1 MKQQR
6 HKGLF
11 SPDQERDSCGFGLI
25 AHIHGEASH
34 RLVKTACTALDRM
47 THRGAVG
54 ADPLD
59 GDGAGLMIQM
69 PDAYYREIC
78 DFDLPKPG
86 EYSAGIVFLPQDEAC
101 REACIATLD
110 RELTRVGCRLLG
122 WREIQTDSS
131 TIGRNARSVE
141 PRVMQIFV
149 GLGEVEAHRFEL
161 MLYLARKRAERLVIE
176 RFGEQAED
184 FYLSSMSG
192 QTLVYKGMFLAPQL
206 FAYYPDLSDSR
217 VVSALALVHQ
227 RYSTNTFP
235 TWDLA
240 HPFRFL
246 CQLTGSLNLFIEAFD
261 GNIHAGINFL
271 CGFCI

>member
-1 MKQQR
+1 MTSHNGMPRAQGLYDPANE
-6 HKGLF
+6 HDNCGVGFIANIKG
-11 SPDQERDSCGFGLI
+11 RK
-25 AHIHGEASH
+25 SH
-34 RLVKTACTALDRM
+34 CIVKRGIEILCNL

-59 GDGAGLMIQM
+59 GDGAGLMIQI
-69 PDAYYREIC
+69 PDTYYREIC

-86 EYSAGIVFLPQDEAC
+86 EYSAGIVFLPQDKAC

-110 RELTRVGCRLLG
+110 RELSRVGCRLLG

-161 MLYLARKRAERLVIE
+161 MLYLARKRAENTIRNDNLAG
-176 RFGEQAED
+176 GEL
-184 FYLSSMSG
+184 FYICSLSSR
-192 QTLVYKGMFLAPQL
+192 TILYKGMLLSEQL
-206 FAYYPDLSDSR
+206 NTFYPELDDERL
-217 VVSALALVHQ
+217 VSAIAFVHQ

-240 HPFRFL
+240 QPFR
-246 CQLTGSLNLFIEAFD
+246 
-261 GNIHAGINFL
+261 
-271 CGFCI
+271 